1 MKFKSCF
8 IFKATCI
15 YIVKTHADN
24 FVHFSKEM
32 IHIETKKKKEK
43 CATITIVWVNGN
55 SAGKNIRLS
64 DYLNQI

>member
-1 MKFKSCF
+1 MMKFKSCF

-32 IHIETKKKKEK
+32 IHIETKKKKRK
-43 CATITIVWVNGN
+43 SV
-55 SAGKNIRLS
+55 LP
-64 DYLNQI
+64 LQ

>member
-24 FVHFSKEM
+24 FAHFSKEM
-32 IHIETKKKKEK
+32 IHIETKKKKGK
-43 CATITIVWVNGN
+43 VCYHYN
-55 SAGKNIRLS
+55 SLS
-64 DYLNQI
+64 KWEFCRKKYQIE